1 MKFKMNCVRCN
12 KEINPLRVKALPN
25 VKICIK
31 CAEGIV
37 QRKAGVSVTYG
48 SGDHTWTETVIMD
61 QSTYQKNHIKQTLK
75 DDEHIVEFIVE

>member
-1 MKFKMNCVRCN
+1 MNCVRCN

-31 CAEGIV
+31 CAEGTV
-37 QRKAGVSVTYG
+37 QRKAGMSVTYG

-61 QSTYQKNHIKQTLK
+61 QSTYQKNHTKQTLN
-75 DDEHIVEFIVE
+75 DDEHTVEFIIE